1 MDKREKFMKIF
12 AKVPEELRNDVLI
25 IIKERPYTWDTAYIE
40 IRDKTNTG
48 KEILKALEE
57 LEIIWKKPQKKLKN
71 L

>member
-1 MDKREKFMKIF
+1 MKIF

-57 LEIIWKKPQKKLKN
+57 LEII
-71 L
+71 

>member
-57 LEIIWKKPQKKLKN
+57 LEII
-71 L
+71 

>member
-1 MDKREKFMKIF
+1 MDKREKFMMIF

-25 IIKERPYTWDTAYIE
+25 IIKERPYNWDTAYIE

-57 LEIIWKKPQKKLKN
+57 LEII
-71 L
+71 